1 MWQARMENN
10 SADTDGRCSSGQD
23 TRVYASYA
31 REYGSK
37 QRTTAVTGAS
47 VLCFWPRRGI
57 RMNSWKEFLRR
68 LVTAEFLPPEAISNY
83 STYRYT
89 RDTPTS
95 SSSRRKR
102 KEKKKRGKKRR
113 KNGKVDPFSS
123 YFLTLK
129 KDPRDPFIWRE
140 KQIVLS
146 WFYNIKYDYNF
157 KE

>member
-102 KEKKKRGKKRR
+102 KEKKTREEATKKWESRSIFVIFSDVEKRSSRSFHLAR
-113 KNGKVDPFSS
+113 KADSS
-123 YFLTLK
+123 ELILQY
-129 KDPRDPFIWRE
+129 
-140 KQIVLS
+140 
-146 WFYNIKYDYNF
+146 
-157 KE
+157 